1 MQILS
6 KVERNSK
13 KRTHRRRP
21 VFAETAHGR
30 PRIACNNSDATGYR
44 VAKVALVTTA
54 GLVLPRQKLLMYG
67 SAASARATLTTCQ
80 RGLFVGGI
88 GT

>member
-1 MQILS
+1 MQIPS
-6 KVERNSK
+6 NVERNSK

-67 SAASARATLTTCQ
+67 SAASSRATLTTCQ